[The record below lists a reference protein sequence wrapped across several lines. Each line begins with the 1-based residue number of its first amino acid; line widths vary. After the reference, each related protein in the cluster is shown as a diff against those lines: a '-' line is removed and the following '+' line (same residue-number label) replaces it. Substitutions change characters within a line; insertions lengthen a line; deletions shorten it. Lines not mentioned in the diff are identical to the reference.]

1 MNNALSPI
9 DQAFSL
15 QSSGNMTSGTKLAVR
30 RETSAVVKNVII
42 ANIQENGRAFLTK
55 TALDNVGA
63 LSALEAQLTMIAPNG
78 AARYQYI
85 VDAYALGAAQKIRGW

>member
-9 DQAFSL
+9 DQTFSL
-15 QSSGNMTSGTKLAVR
+15 QAADRMTGSTKLAVR

-42 ANIQENGRAFLTK
+42 SNIHENGRAFLTK

-85 VDAYALGAAQKIRGW
+85 VDAYALGAVQKIRGW